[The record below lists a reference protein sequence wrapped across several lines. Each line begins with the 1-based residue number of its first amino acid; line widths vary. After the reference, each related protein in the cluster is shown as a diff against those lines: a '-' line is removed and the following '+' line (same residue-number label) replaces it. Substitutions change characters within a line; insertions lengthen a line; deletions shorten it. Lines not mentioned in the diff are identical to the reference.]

1 MVMRQDASTGQVMSD
16 GQQAGTNVTLATTL
30 SIKVWSPF
38 RVYYQGA
45 AASISGNNGAG
56 PFDILPRHHN
66 FISLLAAG
74 DLVLQPADGEL
85 RIHISSGIMQVHDNH
100 VTVFLE
106 V

>member
-1 MVMRQDASTGQVMSD
+1 MRQDVSTGQVIEN
-16 GQQAGTNVTLATTL
+16 GQPLATNSAQTTTL
-30 SIKVWSPF
+30 SVKVWSPF
-38 RVYYQGA
+38 RVYYQGV

-66 FISLLAAG
+66 FISLLEAG

-85 RIHISSGIMQVHDNH
+85 RIHISSGIMQVHDNR